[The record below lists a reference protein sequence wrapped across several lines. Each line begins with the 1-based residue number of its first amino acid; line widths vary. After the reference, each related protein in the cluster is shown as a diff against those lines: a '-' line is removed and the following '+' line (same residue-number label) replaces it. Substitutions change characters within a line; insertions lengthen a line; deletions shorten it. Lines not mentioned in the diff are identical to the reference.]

1 VADNALTA
9 AVRENAGKGVARK
22 LRATGRIP
30 GVFYGN
36 AREPLAISLDPQE
49 LEHLLAESDAGMNT
63 LIDLTVKGN
72 GDGGTTLVLV
82 KDIQR
87 DPIRGIALHADLLAI
102 DVSKTITATIPI
114 RVEGTA
120 SGVSVS
126 DGILDQAL
134 RELDLECMPT
144 SIPKEIVADV
154 TQLEVGDSLHIR
166 DLPLPA
172 GVKLLS
178 DPDLSVLSVV
188 APAAEEEEVVDEEAV
203 EEGAELEEGEG
214 DAPAEEG
221 KSDDAPKEDASNS

>member
-1 VADNALTA
+1 MADNALTA

-134 RELDLECMPT
+134 RDLHARGRDPRDADLDPVGLRRLGERVQAGPLAGRLHLRAGSRRRRQGEQET
-144 SIPKEIVADV
+144 REQRGETTANRPHASTVAAV
-154 TQLEVGDSLHIR
+154 H
-166 DLPLPA
+166 PA
-172 GVKLLS
+172 
-178 DPDLSVLSVV
+178 P
-188 APAAEEEEVVDEEAV
+188 P
-203 EEGAELEEGEG
+203 
-214 DAPAEEG
+214 
-221 KSDDAPKEDASNS
+221 

>member
-1 VADNALTA
+1 MADNALTA

-87 DPIRGIALHADLLAI
+87 DPIRGIALHADLLADYNLAVPPRSNRTVSYSKAGT
-102 DVSKTITATIPI
+102 DVSLQI
-114 RVEGTA
+114 RFYKV
-120 SGVSVS
+120 
-126 DGILDQAL
+126 Q
-134 RELDLECMPT
+134 
-144 SIPKEIVADV
+144 
-154 TQLEVGDSLHIR
+154 H
-166 DLPLPA
+166 
-172 GVKLLS
+172 
-178 DPDLSVLSVV
+178 V
-188 APAAEEEEVVDEEAV
+188 APTRGEM
-203 EEGAELEEGEG
+203 EL
-214 DAPAEEG
+214 
-221 KSDDAPKEDASNS
+221 KVWWR